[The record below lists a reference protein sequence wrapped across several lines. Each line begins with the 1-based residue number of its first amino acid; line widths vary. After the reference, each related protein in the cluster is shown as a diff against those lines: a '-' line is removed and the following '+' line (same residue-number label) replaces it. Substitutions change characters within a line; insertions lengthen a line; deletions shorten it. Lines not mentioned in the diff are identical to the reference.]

1 MHHWMY
7 FLHAI
12 NSDRQK
18 RLPNVLG
25 QIAMILRDKKK
36 SDYVSVLYNSEGSP
50 TDYAVTFTSI
60 SL

>member
-1 MHHWMY
+1 MY